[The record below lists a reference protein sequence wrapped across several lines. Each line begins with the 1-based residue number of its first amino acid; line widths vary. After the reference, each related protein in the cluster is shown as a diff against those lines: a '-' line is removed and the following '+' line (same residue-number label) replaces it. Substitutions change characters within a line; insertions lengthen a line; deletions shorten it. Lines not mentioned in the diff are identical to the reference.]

1 MISTT
6 ELFTYLFVTLLYAF
20 MPGPAMLYSIAQ
32 AVSGGK
38 KVGIMAVFGLHVG
51 GYFHVLLAV
60 LGLSSVL
67 LANPS
72 LYSAI
77 QKLGALYLV
86 WLGFQRIYLTK
97 KIHIT
102 SCESH
107 LTSPKRT
114 FFDSVVVDVLNPKAA
129 IFYLAFLPQFVNE
142 AGSVAVWLQL
152 LILGVV
158 TNLMFSSAD
167 LLSVLMASHLQRKFQ
182 ARSNWVDFVSR
193 WSGSIFIL
201 LGVMALVNSSQN

>member
-1 MISTT
+1 
-6 ELFTYLFVTLLYAF
+6 

-32 AVSGGK
+32 AVSGGR
-38 KVGIMAVFGLHVG
+38 KVGVMAAFGLHIG

-97 KIHIT
+97 KLRMT
-102 SCESH
+102 SCDSTI
-107 LTSPKRT
+107 TSPKRT
-114 FFDSVVVDVLNPKAA
+114 FVDSVIVDVLNPKAA
-129 IFYLAFLPQFVNE
+129 MFYLAFLPQFVNE
-142 AGSVAVWLQL
+142 TGSVAVWLQL

-167 LLSVLMASHLQRKFQ
+167 LLSVLMASHLQKKCQ
-182 ARSNWVDFVSR
+182 AKTHWVDFFSR
-193 WSGSIFIL
+193 WAGSVFIL
-201 LGVMALVNSSQN
+201 LGVMTLVKSS

>member
-1 MISTT
+1 MISIT

-38 KVGIMAVFGLHVG
+38 KVGIMAAFGLHIG
-51 GYFHVLLAV
+51 GYFHVILAV

-72 LYSAI
+72 LYSVI

-86 WLGFQRIYLTK
+86 WLGFQRIYLSK
-97 KIHIT
+97 KLRIT
-102 SCESH
+102 SCESN

-114 FFDSVVVDVLNPKAA
+114 FIDSVIVDILNPKAA

-158 TNLMFSSAD
+158 TNLLFSSAD
-167 LLSVLMASHLQRKFQ
+167 LLSVLMASHLQKKFQ
-182 ARSNWVDFVSR
+182 ARSNWVDFFSR

-201 LGVMALVNSSQN
+201 LGVMALVNSSYN

>member
-1 MISTT
+1 MISNT
-6 ELFTYLFVTLLYAF
+6 ELFTYLVFTLLYAF
-20 MPGPAMLYSIAQ
+20 MPGPAMLYSISQ
-32 AVSGGK
+32 AVSGGR
-38 KVGIMAVFGLHVG
+38 KVGVMAAFGLHIG

-97 KIHIT
+97 KLRMT
-102 SCESH
+102 SCDSTI
-107 LTSPKRT
+107 TSPKRT
-114 FFDSVVVDVLNPKAA
+114 FVDSVIVDVLNPKAA
-129 IFYLAFLPQFVNE
+129 MFYLAFLPQFVNE
-142 AGSVAVWLQL
+142 TGSVAVWLQL

-167 LLSVLMASHLQRKFQ
+167 LLSVLMASHLQKKFQ
-182 ARSNWVDFVSR
+182 AKTHWVDFFSR
-193 WSGSIFIL
+193 WAGSVFIL
-201 LGVMALVNSSQN
+201 LGVMTLVKSS

>member
-1 MISTT
+1 MTSNT

-38 KVGIMAVFGLHVG
+38 KVGIMAAFGLHIG
-51 GYFHVLLAV
+51 GYFHVILAV

-86 WLGFQRIYLTK
+86 WLGFQRIYQK
-97 KIHIT
+97 NY
-102 SCESH
+102 
-107 LTSPKRT
+107 
-114 FFDSVVVDVLNPKAA
+114 VLLLVKA
-129 IFYLAFLPQFVNE
+129 ILPLLKE
-142 AGSVAVWLQL
+142 RL
-152 LILGVV
+152 LI
-158 TNLMFSSAD
+158 
-167 LLSVLMASHLQRKFQ
+167 
-182 ARSNWVDFVSR
+182 VS
-193 WSGSIFIL
+193 L
-201 LGVMALVNSSQN
+201 

>member
-1 MISTT
+1 MTSNT
-6 ELFTYLFVTLLYAF
+6 ELFTYLVVTLLYAF

-38 KVGIMAVFGLHVG
+38 KVGIMAAFGLHIG
-51 GYFHVLLAV
+51 GYVHVILAV

-67 LANPS
+67 LANPT
-72 LYSAI
+72 LYSVI

-97 KIHIT
+97 KLRVT
-102 SCESH
+102 SRESNMV
-107 LTSPKRT
+107 SPKRT
-114 FFDSVVVDVLNPKAA
+114 FIESVIVDVLNPKAA

-142 AGSVAVWLQL
+142 VGSIAVWAQL
-152 LILGVV
+152 LILGVF

-167 LLSVLMASHLQRKFQ
+167 LLSVLMASHLHKRFKE
-182 ARSNWVDFVSR
+182 RSHWVDFFSR

-201 LGVMALVNSSQN
+201 LGVMALVNSS

>member
-1 MISTT
+1 MTSNT
-6 ELFTYLFVTLLYAF
+6 ELFTYFIVTLLYAF

-38 KVGIMAVFGLHVG
+38 KVGIMAVFGLHIG

-60 LGLSSVL
+60 VGLSSVL
-67 LANPS
+67 LANPT
-72 LYSAI
+72 LYSVI
-77 QKLGALYLV
+77 QKLGAFYLV

-97 KIHIT
+97 TFRVT
-102 SCESH
+102 SCE
-107 LTSPKRT
+107 TNISPKRT
-114 FFDSVVVDVLNPKAA
+114 FIESVIVDVLNPKAA

-142 AGSVAVWLQL
+142 VASIAIWLQL
-152 LILGVV
+152 LILGVL

-167 LLSVLMASHLQRKFQ
+167 LLSVLMASHLQNRLKE
-182 ARSNWVDFVSR
+182 RSNWVDFFSR

-201 LGVMALVNSSQN
+201 LGVMALINSS